1 MKFTKFFSVFCI
13 AFFAMNNAEAQN
25 TKSEKVEY
33 TYIQL
38 PLNPLPSSIKNY
50 QSSIFAA
57 YEAENQKKTAE
68 YEAQMAAAEAEFQKE
83 QAAYPAKV
91 KAAED
96 KYAAEMAEWEKKSLA
111 EKVVEKQLLNE
122 NNKPVK
128 VIPSA
133 PYKRG
138 VAQPKLK
145 TSYDYPVLAAT
156 NLKLDGYTNAPEGAV
171 KIEVTLYGFEYT
183 PPRQLTEQKSM
194 VSSAN
199 GTTTTSQVTYYHVEF
214 TYRHTMSVK
223 VTSPEGVEMF
233 VLSPSELNN
242 YKTYK
247 SPDSKTS
254 VSFSEE
260 QLVKTHEEKILQE
273 NLKLINDLV
282 NDRIGFKRAVR
293 STELGFVK
301 SKDETYADL
310 TNAFN
315 EASTGLKMLLDD
327 KASATGKMEKSIQLW
342 ETALAESDVA
352 NKKARIDKD
361 VTIMVCFNLLESYFA
376 VGNVEAGEKILQTM
390 NTLALSTN
398 ERKTKEGYEITY
410 TDMKKRIEANK
421 K

>member
-1 MKFTKFFSVFCI
+1 MKLTKFFSVLCI
-13 AFFAMNNAEAQN
+13 TLFTLNTAEAQN

-38 PLNPLPSSIKNY
+38 PLNPLAKSITNY
-50 QSSIFAA
+50 QSSIFSA
-57 YEAENQKKTAE
+57 YEAENQKKKAE
-68 YEAQMAAAEAEFQKE
+68 YETQMAAAEADFQKE

-128 VIPSA
+128 QIPGP

-138 VAQPKLK
+138 VSQPRLK
-145 TSYDYPVLAAT
+145 TSYDYPVLAAS
-156 NLKLDGYTNAPEGAV
+156 NLKLDGYNNSPAGAV

-183 PPRQLTEQKSM
+183 PPRQLTEQKSI

-199 GTTTTSQVTYYHVEF
+199 GTTSTSQVTYYHVEF

-247 SPDSKTS
+247 SADSKTS
-254 VSFSEE
+254 VSFNEE
-260 QLVKTHEEKILQE
+260 QLVKTYEEKILQE
-273 NLKLINDLV
+273 NLKLINELV
-282 NDRIGFKRAVR
+282 NDRIRFRRTAR
-293 STELGFVK
+293 STELGYVK

-310 TNAFN
+310 MNAFN

-327 KASATGKMEKSIQLW
+327 KTSATTKLEKSIQLW
-342 ETALAESDVA
+342 EAAMTESDVA

-361 VTIMVCFNLLESYFA
+361 VTIMISFNLLEAYFA
-376 VGNVEAGEKILQTM
+376 TGNNMAGEKIIQTM
-390 NTLALSTN
+390 NTLSLSAT
-398 ERKTKEGYEITY
+398 ERKTKEAYELAF

-421 K
+421 

>member
-1 MKFTKFFSVFCI
+1 MKLIKVLLTTVGFLN
-13 AFFAMNNAEAQN
+13 FAIAQN

-38 PLNPLPSSIKNY
+38 PMNPLSTSIKNY
-50 QSSIFAA
+50 QSVIFAA
-57 YEAENQKKTAE
+57 YEAENQKKQAE
-68 YEAQMAAAEAEFQKE
+68 YTVQMAAAEADFQKE
-83 QAAYPAKV
+83 QAAYPEKV

-96 KYAAEMAEWEKKSLA
+96 KFAKEMEEWEKKSLA

-128 VIPSA
+128 HIPSP
-133 PYKRG
+133 PYKRS
-138 VAQPKLK
+138 VQAPKLK
-145 TSYDYPVLAAT
+145 TSYDYPVLAST
-156 NLKLDGYTNAPEGAV
+156 NIILDGYNNAAEGAV

-183 PPRQLTEQKSM
+183 TPRQLTEQKSV

-199 GTTTTSQVTYYHVEF
+199 GQTTTSQVTYYHVEF

-223 VTSPEGVEMF
+223 VTAPDGSELF

-247 SPDSKTS
+247 SPESKTS

-273 NLKLINDLV
+273 NLKLINELV
-282 NDRIGFKRAVR
+282 NDRIGFRRVNR
-293 STELGFVK
+293 TSELHYVK

-310 TNAFN
+310 MNAFN
-315 EASTGLKMLLDD
+315 EGSTGLKMILNDQAGATD
-327 KASATGKMEKSIQLW
+327 KLQKSNQLW
-342 ETALAESDVA
+342 EAALAESDVA

-361 VTIMVCFNLLESYFA
+361 VTIIVCFNLLESYFA
-376 VGNVEAGEKILQTM
+376 LGKVEDGEKVIQKM
-390 NTLALSTN
+390 NTISLSAN
-398 ERKTKEGYEITY
+398 ERKTKEAYELAF
-410 TDMKKRIEANK
+410 TDLKKRIEANK

>member
-1 MKFTKFFSVFCI
+1 MKLTKIFSVLCI
-13 AFFAMNNAEAQN
+13 FLFIANTTEAQN

-38 PLNPLPSSIKNY
+38 PLNPLPKSITNY

-57 YEAENQKKTAE
+57 YEAENQKKKAE
-68 YEAQMAAAEAEFQKE
+68 YEAQMAAAEADFQKE

-128 VIPSA
+128 KVPSP

-138 VAQPKLK
+138 VSQPKLK
-145 TSYDYPVLAAT
+145 TSYDYPVLAAS
-156 NLKLDGYTNAPEGAV
+156 NLKLDGYNNSPTGAV

-183 PPRQLTEQKSM
+183 PPRQLTQQKSI

-199 GTTTTSQVTYYHVEF
+199 GTTSTSQVTYYHVEF

-247 SPDSKTS
+247 SADSKTS
-254 VSFSEE
+254 VSFNEV
-260 QLVKTHEEKILQE
+260 QLVKTYEEKILQE
-273 NLKLINDLV
+273 NLKLINELV
-282 NDRIGFKRAVR
+282 NDRIGFRRTAR
-293 STELGFVK
+293 STELNYVK
-301 SKDETYADL
+301 SKGETYADL
-310 TNAFN
+310 MNAFN

-327 KASATGKMEKSIQLW
+327 KASATTKLEKSIQLW
-342 ETALAESDVA
+342 EAALTESDVA

-361 VTIMVCFNLLESYFA
+361 VTIITCFNLLEAYFA
-376 VGNVEAGEKILQTM
+376 VGNVEAGENIIQTM
-390 NTLALSTN
+390 NTLSLSAN
-398 ERKTKEGYEITY
+398 ERKTKEAYELAF

-421 K
+421 

>member
-1 MKFTKFFSVFCI
+1 MKLTKFFSVLCI
-13 AFFAMNNAEAQN
+13 ALFAVNSAEAQN

-38 PLNPLPSSIKNY
+38 PLNPLAKTITNY
-50 QSSIFAA
+50 QSLIFAA
-57 YEAENQKKTAE
+57 YEAENQKKRGE
-68 YEAQMAAAEAEFQKE
+68 YEAQMAAAEMEFQKE

-128 VIPSA
+128 QLPSP

-138 VAQPKLK
+138 VSQPKLK
-145 TSYDYPVLAAT
+145 TSYDYPVLAAS
-156 NLKLDGYTNAPEGAV
+156 NLKLDGYNNSPSGAV

-183 PPRQLTEQKSM
+183 PPRQLTEQKSI

-199 GTTTTSQVTYYHVEF
+199 GTTSTSQVTYYHVEF

-247 SPDSKTS
+247 SADSKTS
-254 VSFSEE
+254 VSFNEE
-260 QLVKTHEEKILQE
+260 QLVKTYEEKILQE
-273 NLKLINDLV
+273 NLKLINELV
-282 NDRIGFKRAVR
+282 NDRIGFRR
-293 STELGFVK
+293 TERTTELNYVK

-310 TNAFN
+310 MNAFN

-327 KASATGKMEKSIQLW
+327 KASATAKLEKSIQLW
-342 ETALAESDVA
+342 ETALTESDVA

-361 VTIMVCFNLLESYFA
+361 VTIITCFNLLEVYFA
-376 VGNVEAGEKILQTM
+376 TGKVESGEKIIQTM
-390 NTLALSTN
+390 NALSLSAS
-398 ERKTKEGYEITY
+398 ERKTKEAYELAF

-421 K
+421 

>member
-1 MKFTKFFSVFCI
+1 MKRTRSIGLLSFFLITAVLGI
-13 AFFAMNNAEAQN
+13 AQN

-38 PLNPLPSSIKNY
+38 PMNPLSTSIKNY
-50 QSSIFAA
+50 QSVIIAT
-57 YEAENQKKTAE
+57 YEADNQKKQAE

-96 KYAAEMAEWEKKSLA
+96 KYAKEMEEWEKKSLA

-128 VIPSA
+128 QIPSP
-133 PYKRG
+133 PYKKS
-138 VAQPKLK
+138 VQAPKLK
-145 TSYDYPVLAAT
+145 TSYDYPVLAST
-156 NLKLDGYTNAPEGAV
+156 NIKLDGYNNAPDGAV

-183 PPRQLTEQKSM
+183 TPRQLSEQKSV

-199 GTTTTSQVTYYHVEF
+199 GQTTTNQVTYYHVEF

-223 VTSPEGVEMF
+223 VTASDGSELF

-247 SPDSKTS
+247 SAESKTS

-273 NLKLINDLV
+273 NLKLINELV
-282 NDRIGFKRAVR
+282 NDRIGFRRVNRA
-293 STELGFVK
+293 SELHYVK

-310 TNAFN
+310 MNAFN
-315 EASTGLKMLLDD
+315 EGSTGLKMILNDQAGATD
-327 KASATGKMEKSIQLW
+327 KLKKSNQLW
-342 ETALAESDVA
+342 EAALGESDIA
-352 NKKARIDKD
+352 NKKARIDKN
-361 VTIMVCFNLLESYFA
+361 VTIIVCFNLLESYFA
-376 VGNVEAGEKILQTM
+376 LGKVEEGEKVIQKM
-390 NTLALSTN
+390 NTISLSAS
-398 ERKTKEGYEITY
+398 ERKTKEAYELAF
-410 TDMKKRIEANK
+410 TDLKKRIEANK